1 MRPFCV
7 NTTIIGIDE
16 ENGPQLF
23 RVDPS
28 GFAIGFKAVSTGN
41 KEQEAMTQ
49 LEKHWKKKEGNWD
62 KKETVETAIQVLQ
75 TVISSDFKAN
85 EIEIGIS
92 STDDVRFRKLTEQEI
107 ENYLND
113 LADKQ

>member
-7 NTTIIGIDE
+7 NTTIVGMDDE
-16 ENGPQLF
+16 FGAQVY

-28 GFAIGFKAVSTGN
+28 GMAVGFRAISTGS

-62 KKETVETAIQVLQ
+62 RKETIETAIQVLQ

-85 EIEIGIS
+85 EIEVAVAS
-92 STDDVRFRKLTEQEI
+92 ADDVRFRKLTEQEI
-107 ENYLND
+107 EGFLND
-113 LADKQ
+113 LADK